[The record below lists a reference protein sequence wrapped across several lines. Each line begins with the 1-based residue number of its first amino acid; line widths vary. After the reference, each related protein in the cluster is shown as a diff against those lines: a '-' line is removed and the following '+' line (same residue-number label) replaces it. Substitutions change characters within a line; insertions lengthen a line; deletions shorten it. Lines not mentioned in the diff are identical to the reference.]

1 MKPYSEILQILDRY
15 NEIGETKAATFFLI
29 NQYGIEHSNFK
40 GFEIGERATNN
51 LFLMTT
57 EGVMGTPQ
65 IIKIPEN
72 TYDFPINMVL
82 NLLAHEMIH
91 VGQKSK
97 ENLIL
102 DKNEREWQAYYEML
116 FHKIFPLIPPA
127 SDYHQ
132 KFFAEKALE
141 YYQKM
146 GENSELQKKY
156 DSQKKE
162 VEKLLESLK
171 NH

>member
-1 MKPYSEILQILDRY
+1 MKPHTEILQILDRY
-15 NEIGETKAATFFLI
+15 NENGDTIPATIFLA

-40 GFEIGERATNN
+40 CFEIGERATNN
-51 LFLMTT
+51 FFLMTT
-57 EGVMGTPQ
+57 EGVMGAPQ

-82 NLLAHEMIH
+82 SLLAHEMIH
-91 VGQKSK
+91 VGQKTK

-132 KFFAEKALE
+132 KIFAEKALE
-141 YYQKM
+141 YYQRM
-146 GENSELQKKY
+146 GENSEMQKKY
-156 DSQKKE
+156 ASQKIE
-162 VEKLLESLK
+162 VEKLLESL
-171 NH
+171 